1 MLVLLKSTINKTSD
15 ATTYALCIKRQQNKK
30 KKGKGNEKKINETY
44 RMS

>member
-15 ATTYALCIKRQQNKK
+15 ATTYAVYKEAAKQK